1 MPMLESTLLYWIT
14 GIFLFIALL
23 VIISYTVGFEK
34 LGLEKVMPI
43 VVIESQEAWVVDRL
57 GKDRVLYEGINR
69 IIPGLDRVEA
79 KLNLREQPID
89 PPEQNIVT
97 RDNISIKVDMIAM
110 IKIQDPLKAVL
121 EVDDYK
127 KSVESLVMTSVV
139 DIMGQMDLKD
149 IQTQLTDISKKAIA
163 HIEEESLRWGI
174 KIVQVRFESIDY
186 SDEIK
191 KTMEKVTAAEAEK
204 KAMLMIAEGKKEAAK
219 LEAEALL
226 HEIDILKK
234 NMPQMEHEKIL
245 EFLKSRDYINSMEK
259 LSASSNAKF
268 VLYPSGD
275 QQAVD
280 KVMRSE
286 YISQSMDRN
295 S

>member
-1 MPMLESTLLYWIT
+1 MLESTLLYWIT

-34 LGLEKVMPI
+34 LGLERLMPI

-57 GKDRVLYEGINR
+57 GKERVLYEGINR

-110 IKIQDPLKAVL
+110 IKIQDPMKAVM
-121 EVDDYK
+121 EVDNYK
-127 KSVESLVMTSVV
+127 KSVESLIMTSVV